1 MIPQNQEFTAGRI
14 QPSQFDTELPPDAR
28 AEMLKPKRPR
38 ILTRPPGPR
47 QKPLGVNS
55 AWSWRHPAF
64 GWLLALAGVVAVY
77 AIISWSQLT
86 PASRAKALQESAD
99 RSRETD
105 QKAAKAPDALKSG
118 PPSPAP
124 VVQPTPMPAQPVSQP
139 PGPPP
144 PAVIAPR
151 ARLVLFKRWLGN
163 SVWELTDSTGRAVKI
178 LVDPAPRAH
187 LVRAPEWQPGQAR
200 IMRMPYD
207 MEVQGVLKGSLSD
220 EAFLPRSGNAIGDT
234 WIVGRTP
241 WIWITTP
248 GTAVPQWVDP

>member
-1 MIPQNQEFTAGRI
+1 MIPQNQEDFTAGRI
-14 QPSQFDTELPPDAR
+14 HPASYDTILPPDAR
-28 AEMLKPKRPR
+28 SELLQPKRPA
-38 ILTRPPGPR
+38 ILHRPLYQPPERSGIL
-47 QKPLGVNS
+47 KWAGG
-55 AWSWRHPAF
+55 F
-64 GWLLALAGVVAVY
+64 LLCAIILAGVIGHY
-77 AIISWSQLT
+77 SQSLKT
-86 PASRAKALQESAD
+86 PL
-99 RSRETD
+99 
-105 QKAAKAPDALKSG
+105 APQHSV
-118 PPSPAP
+118 P
-124 VVQPTPMPAQPVSQP
+124 VVQPTPVLEKPASQP
-139 PGPPP
+139 MAKPQPISEPPVGPPP